1 MAESDSRIFKPMI
14 LQTKEELL
22 TALKAGQL
30 TTSHYNLLDEQQ
42 KLFIELVCFGGYTAE
57 EAMRCILPTARNA
70 GALANRMLANKDI
83 IATMDELTIAKN
95 TRFKAEVSS
104 ARDMALEKLKYIMS
118 TTSDDSL
125 AASCAKVILDKA
137 GDALKQDKDKEE
149 PVGRVMFNI
158 QVENVYAPGSSPKQD
173 EPVII
178 ELTPEEIDPSIA
190 ETKQE
195 KAKLDKEIK
204 ERKKELGKAEVNPE
218 TGLPYVLH
226 YEGVN
231 NYK

>member
-1 MAESDSRIFKPMI
+1 MANDSRIFKPMI

-22 TALKAGQL
+22 AALKAGQL

-42 KLFIELVCFGGYTAE
+42 KLFVELVCFGGYTAE
-57 EAMRCILPTARNA
+57 EAMRSILPTARNA
-70 GALANRMLANKDI
+70 AALANRMLANKDVVT
-83 IATMDELTIAKN
+83 TMEEFTVAKTAKFN
-95 TRFKAEVSS
+95 AEVSS
-104 ARDMALEKLKYIMS
+104 ARDMALEKLKYIM
-118 TTSDDSL
+118 TTTDDDSL

-137 GDALKQDKDKEE
+137 GDALKESKDKDE
-149 PVGRVMFNI
+149 PVGTVAFNI
-158 QVENVYAPGSSPKQD
+158 QVENVYAPGVNPKQN

-178 ELTPEEIDPSIA
+178 ELTPEELNPAIGEA
-190 ETKQE
+190 KQI
-195 KAKLDKEIK
+195 KADLDKDIK
-204 ERKKELGKAEVNPE
+204 KRKEELGKAEVNPE

>member
-1 MAESDSRIFKPMI
+1 MSASDSRIFKPMI

-42 KLFIELVCFGGYTAE
+42 KIFVELVCFGGYTAE
-57 EAMRCILPTARNA
+57 EAMRVIIPTAKNPA
-70 GALANRMLANKDI
+70 ALANRMLANKDI
-83 IATMDELTIAKN
+83 VITMDELTVAK
-95 TRFKAEVSS
+95 TSRFKAEISS
-104 ARDMALEKLKYIMS
+104 ARDMALEKLQYIMS
-118 TTSDDSL
+118 TTKDDSL

-137 GDALKQDKDKEE
+137 GDALKDGKDKDEA
-149 PVGRVMFNI
+149 VGQVSFNI
-158 QVENVYAPGSSPKQD
+158 QVENVYTPGASPKQS

-178 ELTPEEIDPSIA
+178 ELTPEEIDSSIA
-190 ETKQE
+190 ETKE
-195 KAKLDKEIK
+195 IKEKLDKDIK
-204 ERKKELGKAEVNPE
+204 KRKEELGQADVNPN

>member
-1 MAESDSRIFKPMI
+1 MADTSRVFKPMI

-57 EAMRCILPTARNA
+57 DAMRCILPTAKNA
-70 GALANRMLANKDI
+70 CALANRMLANKDVV
-83 IATMDELTIAKN
+83 ATMDELTVAKN

-104 ARDMALEKLKYIMS
+104 ARDLALEKLKYIMA

-137 GDALKQDKDKEE
+137 GDALKENKDKDE
-149 PVGRVMFNI
+149 PVGQVSFNI
-158 QVENVYAPGSSPKQD
+158 QVENVYAPGANPKQA

-178 ELTPEEIDPSIA
+178 ELTPEEIDPTIA
-190 ETKQE
+190 ETKE
-195 KAKLDKEIK
+195 VKKKLDADIKKRKE
-204 ERKKELGKAEVNPE
+204 ELGQAEVNPE
-218 TGLPYVLH
+218 TGLPYTLH
-226 YEGVN
+226 YEGID

>member
-1 MAESDSRIFKPMI
+1 MADSSRVFKPMI

-22 TALKAGQL
+22 AALKAGQL

-42 KLFIELVCFGGYTAE
+42 KIFVELVCFGGYTAE
-57 EAMRCILPTARNA
+57 EAMRVILPTARNA
-70 GALANRMLANKDI
+70 AALANRMLANKDVVT
-83 IATMDELTIAKN
+83 TMDELTVAK
-95 TRFKAEVSS
+95 TTKFKAEVSS
-104 ARDMALEKLKYIMS
+104 AREMALEKLKYIM
-118 TTSDDSL
+118 TTTDDDSL

-137 GDALKQDKDKEE
+137 GDALKQDKDKDE
-149 PVGRVMFNI
+149 PVGQVSFNI
-158 QVENVYAPGSSPKQD
+158 QVENVYAPGTNPKQD

-178 ELTPEEIDPSIA
+178 ELTPEEIDPTIA
-190 ETKQE
+190 ETK
-195 KAKLDKEIK
+195 EIK
-204 ERKKELGKAEVNPE
+204 KDLDAAIKKRKEELGQNEVNPE